1 MTYADTDF
9 FLALLKPTDWLRNN
23 ARRIL
28 EEEQGIIYT
37 SETTYIELMLLAKRY
52 GLDPVRITI
61 DVMTICNEK
70 NADYQAA
77 AELIAQDVGVF
88 DAFHAVHSN
97 GKIISSDK
105 KYKKLGLEQIALSD
119 DKPKNR

>member
-9 FLALLKPTDWLRNN
+9 FLALLKPTDWLKKN

-28 EEEQGIIYT
+28 EEENGRIYT

-52 GLDPVRITI
+52 RLDPVRITI
-61 DVMTICNEK
+61 DVMEICNEK
-70 NADYQAA
+70 NGDYQAA
-77 AELIAQDVGVF
+77 AELIARDVGVF
-88 DAFHAVHSN
+88 DSFHAIHSK

-105 KYKKLGLEQIALSD
+105 IYKKLGLEQIDLSD
-119 DKPKNR
+119 NKEKNS